1 LLLRREVLE
10 RIARGEIRLL
20 FRCWQRPT
28 VRTGGSLLTALG
40 KLHIAS
46 VDGVERSSIAADA
59 ARLAGYGSL
68 EELRA
73 ELERYPRARVYRIE
87 LGELVADP
95 RVALRDRPADED
107 ETRELKS
114 KLAELDRRAAEPWT
128 AATLELIARRPQ
140 TRAALLARELGQE
153 REPFKLNVRKLKNLG
168 LTESLELGYRL
179 SPRGEGLL
187 RRLRSK

>member
-1 LLLRREVLE
+1 MLLRLDVLE
-10 RIARGEIRLL
+10 RIALGEIRLL

-46 VDGVERSSIAADA
+46 VDEVERSSIAADA

-73 ELERYPRARVYRIE
+73 ELARYPRARVYRIE
-87 LGELVADP
+87 LGELVPDP
-95 RVALRDRPADED
+95 RVALRERPADGD
-107 ETRELKS
+107 EARQLAS
-114 KLAELDRRAAEPWT
+114 KLAELDRRATEPWT
-128 AATLELIARRPQ
+128 TATLELIARRPQ

-153 REPFKLNVRKLKNLG
+153 RDPFKLNVRKLKNLG

-187 RRLRSK
+187 RWLRSK